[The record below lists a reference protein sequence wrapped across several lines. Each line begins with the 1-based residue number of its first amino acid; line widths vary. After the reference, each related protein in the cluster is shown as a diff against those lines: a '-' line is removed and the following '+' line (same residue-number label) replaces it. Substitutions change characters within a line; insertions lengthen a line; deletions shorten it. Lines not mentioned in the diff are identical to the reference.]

1 MARSA
6 VDWAWGSSLQVWHE
20 VCTGP
25 PKMNNGAVHH
35 ARNIRLLALFLCLAA
50 MVFALPFWPALLLA
64 AWTAELAK
72 PLMRRFSPVVGGRM
86 RGAALLTAMLV
97 TVCFVPVVLLV
108 FAAAHEATELYAK
121 LRESGADKDAL
132 LALVSNGA
140 EQGDAE
146 MGAQQLMTL
155 AKEYGSRAI
164 GVAVGLA
171 GTATAAVVGVVVY
184 FWGTFVLLC
193 EGPRTY
199 AWAEKHI
206 DLPPA
211 VTRAFRD
218 AFVETG
224 RGLLIGV
231 GATSVVQSLVAT
243 LTYLLLGVPRA
254 ILLGS
259 ITLVFAVVPA
269 LGPAM
274 VWLPVAIALF
284 VSGDYTKGGIL
295 VGVGVLVIGTVDNL
309 VRPLFVRFG
318 RLQLSSF
325 AVFVAMLG
333 GLTVAGPF
341 GILLGPLAFRLAT
354 EAVHQRD
361 ARARLPIVTG

>member
-1 MARSA
+1 
-6 VDWAWGSSLQVWHE
+6 
-20 VCTGP
+20 
-25 PKMNNGAVHH
+25 MNNGAVHH
-35 ARNIRLLALFLCLAA
+35 ARNIRLVALLLCVAA
-50 MVFALPFWPALLLA
+50 ALFALPFWPALLLA

-72 PLMRRFSPVVGGRM
+72 PLMRRISPAVGGRT

-97 TVCFVPVVLLV
+97 TICFVPVVLLA

-121 LRESGADKDAL
+121 LRESGADKSAL
-132 LALVSNGA
+132 LALVSSNDA
-140 EQGDAE
+140 DRGDPQ
-146 MGAQQLMTL
+146 MGAQQLMAL
-155 AKEYGSRAI
+155 AKEYGSRAF
-164 GVAVGLA
+164 GVAVALA
-171 GTATAAVVGVVVY
+171 GTATAAVVGVLVY

-243 LTYLLLGVPRA
+243 ATYMLLGVPRA

-259 ITLVFAVVPA
+259 ITLVFAVIPA
-269 LGPAM
+269 LGPAI

-295 VGVGVLVIGTVDNL
+295 LGVGVLVIGTVDNL

-325 AVFVAMLG
+325 AVFVGMLG
-333 GLTVAGPF
+333 GLTVVGPF
-341 GILLGPLAFRLAT
+341 GVLLGPLAFRLAG

-361 ARARLPIVTG
+361 VRARLPVVAG